1 MYTLIQSLRPG
12 TLIQRLLRW
21 QELRRQRRELLQLDD
36 RMLSDLGI
44 SRADAWREARRPF
57 WDDSPVL

>member
-12 TLIQRLLRW
+12 MLIQRLLRW
-21 QELRRQRRELLQLDD
+21 QELRRQRRELLRLDD

-44 SRADAWREARRPF
+44 SRADAWREAHRPF